1 MKYKITFYS
10 LIALIIFC
18 GVVFNI
24 TPEYKD
30 VTISID
36 GTTIVTQ
43 AKEMEVNASA
53 YYGDTI
59 TSTGAIPKPYHTLA
73 VDPKVIPYGSKV
85 YIPSFNKI
93 FIAEDCGSAIKG
105 KKIDIFLPTR
115 DDCIDFGRR
124 DIKIFILK

>member
-1 MKYKITFYS
+1 MKHKFTFSS
-10 LIALIIFC
+10 LIILIILC
-18 GVVFNI
+18 GVIFFI
-24 TPEYKD
+24 TPKYKD
-30 VTISID
+30 VTINVD
-36 GTTIVTQ
+36 GTNIVTQ
-43 AKEMEVNASA
+43 AKEIEVNASA

-93 FIAEDCGSAIKG
+93 FIAEDCGGAIKG

-115 DDCIDFGRR
+115 DDCINFGRR

>member
-1 MKYKITFYS
+1 MKHKFTLITIIILCGVILFCITPKYKDI
-10 LIALIIFC
+10 
-18 GVVFNI
+18 
-24 TPEYKD
+24 
-30 VTISID
+30 TISID

-93 FIAEDCGSAIKG
+93 FIAEDCGGAIKG

-115 DDCIDFGRR
+115 DDCITFGRR